1 MNSKIRWISII
12 CCFFIIMLITFPA
25 RAQKTEHSCVKKG
38 QIVTFEGVTDNA
50 ESIVTY
56 TIREG
61 IGDNDTV
68 FGGSL
73 LHYIGET
80 SSDENGKFV
89 IKFSLNKTDNYI
101 LRIKDVSGDIF
112 DKPIQYLGE
121 ADNGIVLIKEINSGD
136 DNRIKKAIDDFDFAF
151 NGKKWSDFKNSSI
164 ERWLV
169 DCIKKNI
176 AYENSAK
183 FQKDFNMMVALY
195 YINNANVASI
205 VKECDKYSSL
215 LGISHNAEVSKFT
228 NNATDEQKRTLVKQ
242 LSSKPAQNTQMLVN
256 AITDA
261 LNTQSNQG
269 GGSSGGGSGSSGGNN
284 NSGNKGMGF
293 VGVQSPQTNPS
304 NSVKTD
310 NIQEVKISFSD
321 LEQASWAREA
331 VEFLASRGV
340 VSGDGNGHFRPN
352 DKVTREEFVK
362 MVLAANDIP
371 GDNTRTAF
379 LDVLEKDWFYPYIGA
394 AKKTGIISGI
404 SNNIFG
410 VRLKITRQDAA
421 VVIVRAADYSGKK
434 LSSKIEFTDFLDQ
447 SNISDYAVDSVK
459 RLYESGIVK
468 GMEDGNFYPKESCT
482 RAEAAK
488 MIYGILQG
496 EEGVEF

>member
-12 CCFFIIMLITFPA
+12 CCLSIIMLIPVSVY
-25 RAQKTEHSCVKKG
+25 AQITEYSCVKKG
-38 QIVTFEGVTDNA
+38 QIVTFEGTTDNA
-50 ESIVTY
+50 KSIITY

-61 IGDNDTV
+61 IGDNDSV

-89 IKFSLNKTDNYI
+89 IKFSLDKTDNYV
-101 LRIKDVSGDIF
+101 LRIKDISGDIF

-151 NGKKWSDFKNSSI
+151 DGKKWSDIKNNSM
-164 ERWLV
+164 EKWLV
-169 DCIKKNI
+169 DCTKKVI
-176 AYENSAK
+176 PYADSTTFK
-183 FQKDFNMMVALY
+183 KDFNMMIALY

-205 VKECDKYSSL
+205 VKECDKYAPL
-215 LGISHNAEVSKFT
+215 LGVSQNTDVFKFT
-228 NNATDEQKRTLVKQ
+228 NNATDEQKRALVKQ
-242 LSSKPAQNTQMLVN
+242 LSSKPAQNAQMLVD
-256 AITDA
+256 AIAAT
-261 LNTQSNQG
+261 LNIESNQG
-269 GGSSGGGSGSSGGNN
+269 GGSPGGGSGSSGG
-284 NSGNKGMGF
+284 SKGTGF
-293 VGVQSPQTNPS
+293 IGVQPLPDNKDSS
-304 NSVKTD
+304 DDNSTK
-310 NIQEVKISFSD
+310 NEQNRFSD
-321 LEQASWAREA
+321 LTNAEWAREA

-404 SNNIFG
+404 SDNIFG

-434 LSSKIEFTDFLDQ
+434 LSSKIEFTDFIDQ

-468 GMEDGNFYPKESCT
+468 GMEDGNFYPQESCT